1 MKLLIDGNA
10 FLNVPTNVVMYKLE
24 KDSKFD
30 EPILRVDD
38 KSFLKEGTKDY
49 YRNFM
54 LKYLTGIIAP
64 LKFYIDEIIFVFDS
78 KSWRKFYLKKKF
90 DALPDVEGF
99 VYKGNRKMDDKKKD
113 LFLFFNYFTDEI
125 LPDLISNDGIST
137 ISVMGAEGDDL
148 LAILCEELP
157 NEDIAIW
164 TVDQDMKQLVE
175 YDNRFIIVT
184 GPKSKKTEKK
194 PVYVHN
200 SIENNI
206 VDLMNVDVDN
216 KGLKGMVDFLERDRE
231 FDLIPV
237 EPGDYILGQI
247 MMGQRKDNI
256 PSIYTKLGT
265 TGKNINITEKKVE
278 KILDKFD
285 TDTFHKCFTHYID
298 TNNED
303 FFDNVVKGTLDLEKI
318 KNTDEK
324 YTDVYKT
331 IRDNV
336 ELNSKLIRLKSN
348 RLPERL
354 VCMIKHKFSN
364 LEREGKFNYGEYLKV
379 AYPEG

>member
-38 KSFLKEGTKDY
+38 KSYLKDGTKSY

-54 LKYLTGIIAP
+54 LKYLTGILAP

-78 KSWRKFYLKKKF
+78 KSWRKLYLKKMF
-90 DALPDVEGF
+90 DAMPDDDGF

-125 LPDLISNDGIST
+125 LPDLINVDGIST

-148 LAILCEELP
+148 LAILCDELP
-157 NEDIAIW
+157 NDDIAIW

-175 YDNRFIIVT
+175 YDNRFVIVI
-184 GPKSKKTEKK
+184 GPKSRKTEKK

-200 SIENNI
+200 SIDDNV

-231 FDLIPV
+231 FDIISV
-237 EPGDYILGQI
+237 EPGEYVLGQI

-256 PSIYTKLGT
+256 PSIYTKQGT
-265 TGKNINITEKKVE
+265 TGKDINITEKKVE

-285 TDTFHKCFTHYID
+285 TDTFYKCFTHYID
-298 TNNED
+298 TNNQD
-303 FFDNVVKGTLDLEKI
+303 FLDNVIKGTLDLEKI
-318 KNTDEK
+318 KNTDDN
-324 YTDVYKT
+324 YTDVYKL
-331 IRDNV
+331 IRSNF
-336 ELNSKLIRLKSN
+336 ELNSKLIRLESSK
-348 RLPERL
+348 LPERL
-354 VCMIKHKFSN
+354 VYMIKHKFS
-364 LEREGKFNYGEYLKV
+364 LLDRVSTFNYGEYLKV